1 MAPSR
6 VPAWLRRSFEA
17 GLAAGAVAVVSLVGG
32 KLSGTEVVVLP
43 HGVPGALLLAPSV
56 LALGVIPA
64 AYPVA
69 LAATR
74 SDALL
79 GAVAAFLIAA
89 DAAALLAAGRLQVE
103 GTGLELPAGFL
114 TVLLAAAPA
123 AAGIAA
129 GQLATPLGFGR
140 HAGAWSAAVAAIA
153 SLAALTGLALLV
165 TPAA

>member
-1 MAPSR
+1 MRSMAPSR

-64 AYPVA
+64 AYPIA

-74 SDALL
+74 SDAVL
-79 GAVAAFLIAA
+79 GAVAACLIAA

-114 TVLLAAAPA
+114 AVLLAAAPA
-123 AAGIAA
+123 AAGITA
-129 GQLATPLGFGR
+129 GQL
-140 HAGAWSAAVAAIA
+140 
-153 SLAALTGLALLV
+153 
-165 TPAA
+165 